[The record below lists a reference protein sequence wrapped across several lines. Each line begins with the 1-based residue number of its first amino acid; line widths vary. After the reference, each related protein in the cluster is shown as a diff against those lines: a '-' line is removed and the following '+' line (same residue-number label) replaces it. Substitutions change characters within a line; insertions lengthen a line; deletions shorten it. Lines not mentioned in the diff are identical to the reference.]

1 MDEGVVHDRAP
12 LASKRFKTVDAY
24 QQVTKPTIIATGMGR
39 CMDEFVMITYQGVL
53 NVDRMILIVG
63 TISREKREYNSLCN
77 QLSHVNDNCL

>member
-1 MDEGVVHDRAP
+1 
-12 LASKRFKTVDAY
+12 
-24 QQVTKPTIIATGMGR
+24 
-39 CMDEFVMITYQGVL
+39 MDEFVMITYQGVL